1 MYADA
6 PGTVPRSFAF
16 HGKVDTKEQAKAAV
30 EEVYAHFFLDP
41 SCPAGHCLFMRGPG
55 KQAHVGPVNAGVHA
69 VAVPRQRQV
78 RRIKRGDL
86 DAPVLHRLAL
96 RAVDRRLTPAAGGR
110 LRARRG
116 IVG

>member
-69 VAVPRQRQV
+69 VASL
-78 RRIKRGDL
+78 GS
-86 DAPVLHRLAL
+86 
-96 RAVDRRLTPAAGGR
+96 GR
-110 LRARRG
+110 Y
-116 IVG
+116 VV